1 MLRKKK
7 ATVRMSFRFPR
18 EVFDDLG
25 RLSRVEER
33 TKTAIVVRA
42 IRAEIVK
49 RGVREQDLLSE
60 KAVDEPVRSV

>member
-1 MLRKKK
+1 
-7 ATVRMSFRFPR
+7 MSFRFPR
-18 EVFDDLG
+18 DVFDDLG
-25 RLSRVEER
+25 RLSRGEER

-60 KAVDEPVRSV
+60 KCVDDSVRAV

>member
-1 MLRKKK
+1 MPRKKR

-18 EVFDDLG
+18 DVFDDLG
-25 RLSRVEER
+25 RLSRGEER

-60 KAVDEPVRSV
+60 KAVDEPTRAV